1 MSPTGRRTPPSEKA
15 PWILETIGVL
25 LLVLNMLLSAALTGR
40 SAPSASALFG
50 VMLAPAFIGLI
61 VVGIANLFSG
71 ARNRRTRAKIFL
83 VTMCVVLLGNCG
95 NLGSMARR
103 GELNPPTA
111 TSEQAP

>member
-25 LLVLNMLLSAALTGR
+25 LLVPNMLLSAALTGR

-61 VVGIANLFSG
+61 VVGIASLFSG

-83 VTMCVVLLGNCG
+83 VRCAWCSWETVGTWVPWPAA
-95 NLGSMARR
+95 GS
-103 GELNPPTA
+103 
-111 TSEQAP
+111 